1 MQTTFPLPIV
11 RNVEDRSEMPK
22 KNSVKQKKTTGSQ
35 WVPGQSGNP
44 NGRPKKGETLTEIL
58 REHGQKKVQVNKSTK
73 TLNTHLAE
81 TIYMAAVRGY
91 RVIDGKRAN
100 LSPDTW
106 VRLVEWLYDRV
117 DGKPK
122 EHIQVDEIGIALT
135 SEDFESAAE
144 QLEDWRNN
152 R

>member
-1 MQTTFPLPIV
+1 
-11 RNVEDRSEMPK
+11 MPK
-22 KNSVKQKKTTGSQ
+22 KEPLKNVVKAKAGRDANGHFLKGSVH
-35 WVPGQSGNP
+35 NP
-44 NGRPKKGETLTEIL
+44 KGRPSKGETLTEIL
-58 REHGQKKVQVNKSTK
+58 REHGQKKVQVNKSKK

-135 SEDFESAAE
+135 SEDFESAAK
-144 QLEDWRNN
+144 QLKAWRDS
-152 R
+152 RES